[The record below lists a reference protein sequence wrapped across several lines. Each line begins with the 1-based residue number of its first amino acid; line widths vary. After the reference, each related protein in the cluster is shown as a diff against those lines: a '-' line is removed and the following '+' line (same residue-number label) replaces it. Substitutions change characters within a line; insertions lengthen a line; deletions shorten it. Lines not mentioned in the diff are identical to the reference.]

1 MHGVPTNRITGARRP
16 ARRDLLA
23 GAASAVAIALVARP
37 ASAALA
43 PRTEAAIAKVLA
55 GREAA
60 EGGIALSLPTVA
72 ENGAIVPMTVAV
84 ESPMTP
90 EDHVTAV
97 HVFADRNPDAEV
109 VVFRFTPAI
118 GRAEAT
124 TRIRLSEGQTVI
136 AVAETSAG
144 AVYLARREVAVTV
157 GGCGG

>member
-1 MHGVPTNRITGARRP
+1 MLGSLTRGTTAPGRP

-23 GAASAVAIALVARP
+23 GAAGAAAIVLVARP

-43 PRTEAAIAKVLA
+43 PRTEVAIAKVLA
-55 GREAA
+55 GRTAV
-60 EGGIALSLPTVA
+60 EGGIALTLPTVA
-72 ENGAIVPMTVAV
+72 ENGAIVPMTVSV

-97 HVFADRNPDAEV
+97 HVFADRNPDPEV
-109 VVFRFTPAI
+109 VVFRFTPAL

-136 AVAETSAG
+136 AVAESSTG
-144 AVYLARREVAVTV
+144 ALHLARREVAVTV

>member
-1 MHGVPTNRITGARRP
+1 MPGQRHPGRR
-16 ARRDLLA
+16 AVLSGTA
-23 GAASAVAIALVARP
+23 GAMVITLAPLPASAV
-37 ASAALA
+37 LA
-43 PRTEAAIAKVLA
+43 PRTEAAIARIIA
-55 GREAA
+55 GRTAR
-60 EGGIALSLPTVA
+60 EGGIALGLPTVA
-72 ENGAIVPMTVAV
+72 ENGAVVPLTVAV

-109 VVFRFTPAI
+109 AVFRFTPAL

-124 TRIRLSEGQTVI
+124 TRIRLGEGQTVI
-136 AVAETSAG
+136 AVAETSRG

>member
-1 MHGVPTNRITGARRP
+1 MP
-16 ARRDLLA
+16 APAQPGRRDVLAA
-23 GAASAVAIALVARP
+23 GAMAIVLVARP
-37 ASAALA
+37 ATAALA
-43 PRTEAAIAKVLA
+43 ERTEAAIARVVA
-55 GREAA
+55 GRTAA
-60 EGGIALSLPTVA
+60 DGPIALGLPTVA
-72 ENGAIVPMTVAV
+72 ENGAIVPMTITV

-109 VVFRFTPAI
+109 VVFRFTPAL

-136 AVAETSAG
+136 AVAETSRG
-144 AVYLARREVAVTV
+144 AVYLARREVTVTV